1 MATIK
6 SGSES
11 LKKAIAWISEKRK
24 ENPKKDVAQIAQEA
38 NIRFDL
44 NPDDSEF
51 VLRFVKDPDS

>member
-6 SGSES
+6 SGSEG
-11 LKKAIAWISEKRK
+11 LKKAIAWISEQRK
-24 ENPKKDVAQIAQEA
+24 DNPQKNVAQIAQEA

-44 NPDDSEF
+44 NPEDSEF

>member
-6 SGSES
+6 SGSEG
-11 LKKAIAWISEKRK
+11 LKKAIAWISEQRK
-24 ENPKKDVAQIAQEA
+24 DNPQKDVAQIAQEA

-44 NPDDSEF
+44 NPEDSEF

>member
-6 SGSES
+6 SGSEG
-11 LKKAIAWISEKRK
+11 LKKAIAWISEQRK
-24 ENPKKDVAQIAQEA
+24 DSPEKDVALIAQEA

-44 NPDDSEF
+44 NPEDSEF